1 VLVALASCN
10 GRYGVQPLL
19 RRPGEIGGERSTGV
33 LVRRAWG
40 CDCRRLHR
48 RWWRKLPR
56 IVSGSRRSGMW
67 GGCWGDGTRF
77 WSWRWPIRL
86 KIGGDWGR
94 LARRAR
100 GCGGVGEGGRAV
112 WLSRVEAGCGCVRGG
127 GRRVGVGRGV
137 WEGKWGEGERLLV
150 VGGGG
155 EAGGAIRWDGDK
167 IRRGRWV
174 GGKGVR
180 ERSWVVAVGK
190 KRRWVVGIRGCG
202 GGEEG
207 VGDRVRHGCRQDR
220 ALAAGG
226 NSKSMRMT
234 REVRVGSRPIEKEVA
249 DAIREGR
256 EGCRS
261 DRSNCSGTNLS
272 GSRWI

>member
-1 VLVALASCN
+1 MLLVEVTWLATCVGRPVAETDDELMELQFSEAKATLEEGKLGAWGGETPVRRLGGGEALVLVVLASCN

-40 CDCRRLHR
+40 CDCRRLYR
-48 RWWRKLPR
+48 QWWRKLPR

-86 KIGGDWGR
+86 NVGGDWGR

-127 GRRVGVGRGV
+127 G
-137 WEGKWGEGERLLV
+137 
-150 VGGGG
+150 
-155 EAGGAIRWDGDK
+155 
-167 IRRGRWV
+167 
-174 GGKGVR
+174 
-180 ERSWVVAVGK
+180 
-190 KRRWVVGIRGCG
+190 
-202 GGEEG
+202 
-207 VGDRVRHGCRQDR
+207 
-220 ALAAGG
+220 
-226 NSKSMRMT
+226 
-234 REVRVGSRPIEKEVA
+234 
-249 DAIREGR
+249 
-256 EGCRS
+256 
-261 DRSNCSGTNLS
+261 
-272 GSRWI
+272 